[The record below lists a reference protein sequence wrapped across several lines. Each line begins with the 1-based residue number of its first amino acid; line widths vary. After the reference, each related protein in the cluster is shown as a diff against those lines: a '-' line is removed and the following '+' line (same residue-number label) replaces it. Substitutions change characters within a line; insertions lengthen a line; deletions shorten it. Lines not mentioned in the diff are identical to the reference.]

1 MTDTQNEIG
10 LEQIHQLEDRSKFH
24 RPDVEEEVTTQA
36 PIFTSSLKNCDIKE
50 GQRAH
55 FECRL
60 IPVSDTT
67 MKVEWFHNNVPIKSG
82 MTVFHSDFCV
92 SRTC

>member
-1 MTDTQNEIG
+1 MLWFLGGAQILTDTQNEVG
-10 LEQIHQLEDRSKFH
+10 LEQIHYLEDRGKFH
-24 RPDVEEEVTTQA
+24 RAEEQDDVTTQA
-36 PIFTSSLKNCDIKE
+36 PVFTSPLKNCDIKE

-67 MKVEWFHNNVPIKSG
+67 MKVEWFHNNQPIKSG
-82 MTVFHSDFCV
+82 I
-92 SRTC
+92 